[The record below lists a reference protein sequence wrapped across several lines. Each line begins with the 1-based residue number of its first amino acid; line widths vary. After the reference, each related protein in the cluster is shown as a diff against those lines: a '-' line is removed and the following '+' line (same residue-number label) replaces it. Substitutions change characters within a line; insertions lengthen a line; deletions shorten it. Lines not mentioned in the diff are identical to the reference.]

1 METKCFFLLCLA
13 KEKNGFEPER
23 PISKTHF
30 SGTNGAEAAA
40 VSKQPAE
47 KLLVITERGSFIYA
61 HSAARLIPLPHFP
74 LADLLFN
81 LFIFFFLSE
90 RSSLALLGMRGTP
103 ASTPGHHQ
111 WTSEYDEE
119 KREGETG
126 EQWGEGREWVLAAA
140 GVFRRVW

>member
-1 METKCFFLLCLA
+1 M
-13 KEKNGFEPER
+13 
-23 PISKTHF
+23 ISKTHF

-61 HSAARLIPLPHFP
+61 HSATRLIPPPYFP
-74 LADLLFN
+74 LADLLFFN
-81 LFIFFFLSE
+81 YLFSFFPGE
-90 RSSLALLGMRGTP
+90 RSSLAPLAMRDTW

-126 EQWGEGREWVLAAA
+126 EQ
-140 GVFRRVW
+140 